1 MGLPA
6 ELFGG
11 RGAGEVAESLRCCG
25 RFSPCR
31 WQTRADLCNLE
42 TFLIFMAFFT
52 VGEGSKMN
60 GFTVL

>member
-1 MGLPA
+1 MCKKEQEYRFILPRTA
-6 ELFGG
+6 KK
-11 RGAGEVAESLRCCG
+11 VESLKV
-25 RFSPCR
+25 FSAEM
-31 WQTRADLCNLE
+31 WQNIELWDLE

>member
-1 MGLPA
+1 MWQNI
-6 ELFGG
+6 EL
-11 RGAGEVAESLRCCG
+11 
-25 RFSPCR
+25 
-31 WQTRADLCNLE
+31 WDLE